1 MRQPADWHDVRLLG
15 LKRDVCGTILTDK
28 TGYRA
33 ERTVPMQNYILA
45 ILLTA
50 VGAKAEL
57 SRLEALSMIES
68 GDDDAAIGRAGEISR
83 FQIMPSV
90 WAHYSG
96 SRAFRDCRVARDV
109 AARHLT
115 ELTTWFQNRAGRPAS
130 DFDVYVLWNAGPTY
144 YTKVGFKTSRVH
156 PMVCE
161 RARRYARLRNSVSRR
176 RIEMASMPAN
186 RPQTPPRAQ
195 PKAVASAPLATKE
208 PLWPVFNQPAAPVRP
223 VPAFALSPV
232 LISIA
237 HPKATTST
245 CFTLGTLLL
254 TPGE

>member
-1 MRQPADWHDVRLLG
+1 
-15 LKRDVCGTILTDK
+15 
-28 TGYRA
+28 
-33 ERTVPMQNYILA
+33 MQNYILA

-115 ELTTWFQNRAGRPAS
+115 ELTTWFQNRAGRSAS

-156 PMVCE
+156 PVVCE
-161 RARRYARLRNSVSRR
+161 RARRYARLRSFVPTRR
-176 RIEMASMPAN
+176 VEMASVSAN
-186 RPQTPPRAQ
+186 RPQTPSPAQ
-195 PKAVASAPLATKE
+195 PKAVTSAPLATKE
-208 PLWPVFNQPAAPVRP
+208 PLWPVFEQTTTPVRP

-232 LISIA
+232 FLPITQTRTPSG
-237 HPKATTST
+237 SL
-245 CFTLGTLLL
+245 FTFGTIVM

>member
-1 MRQPADWHDVRLLG
+1 
-15 LKRDVCGTILTDK
+15 
-28 TGYRA
+28 
-33 ERTVPMQNYILA
+33 MQNYILA

-50 VGAKAEL
+50 VGAKAEV

-68 GDDDAAIGRAGEISR
+68 GDNDAAVGRAGEVSR
-83 FQIMPSV
+83 FQIMPSI

-109 AARHLT
+109 AARHLS
-115 ELTTWFQNRAGRPAS
+115 ELTSWFQNRAGRPAS

-156 PMVCE
+156 PVVCE
-161 RARRYARLRNSVSRR
+161 RASRYARLRSSTPTRRVQTVSLSPN
-176 RIEMASMPAN
+176 RIQLP
-186 RPQTPPRAQ
+186 TTAQ
-195 PKAVASAPLATKE
+195 SKAVSIAPPTRKE

-232 LISIA
+232 LIPVA
-237 HPKATTST
+237 QPKATPTT

>member
-1 MRQPADWHDVRLLG
+1 
-15 LKRDVCGTILTDK
+15 
-28 TGYRA
+28 
-33 ERTVPMQNYILA
+33 MQNYILA
-45 ILLTA
+45 LLLTA
-50 VGAKAEL
+50 VGAKAQL

-68 GDDDAAIGRAGEISR
+68 GDNDAAIGQAGEVSR
-83 FQIMPSV
+83 FQIKPSI

-96 SRAFRDCRVARDV
+96 SRAFRDCRVAREV

-115 ELTTWFQNRAGRPAS
+115 ELTTWFHSRAGRPAS

-156 PMVCE
+156 PVVCE
-161 RARRYARLRNSVSRR
+161 RANRYARLRSSIPTRRVEVATVPASRT
-176 RIEMASMPAN
+176 
-186 RPQTPPRAQ
+186 QTPPPTQ

-208 PLWPVFNQPAAPVRP
+208 PLWPVFDQATTPVRP

-232 LISIA
+232 FIPVA
-237 HPKATTST
+237 QPRTPTGT
-245 CFTLGTLLL
+245 PFTFGTIIL

>member
-1 MRQPADWHDVRLLG
+1 
-15 LKRDVCGTILTDK
+15 
-28 TGYRA
+28 
-33 ERTVPMQNYILA
+33 MQNYILA

-50 VGAKAEL
+50 VGAKAQL

-96 SRAFRDCRVARDV
+96 SRSFRDCRVARDV
-109 AARHLT
+109 AARHLS

-156 PMVCE
+156 PVVCE
-161 RARRYARLRNSVSRR
+161 RARRYAHLRRSTPIRR
-176 RIEMASMPAN
+176 VEMTSLPAN
-186 RPQTPPRAQ
+186 QPQTPPPAR
-195 PKAVASAPLATKE
+195 PTAVASAPVATRE
-208 PLWPVFNQPAAPVRP
+208 PLWPVFEQATTPVRP

-232 LISIA
+232 FLPVPQVRPPSSA
-237 HPKATTST
+237 L
-245 CFTLGTLLL
+245 FTFGTIMLP
-254 TPGE
+254 PGE

>member
-1 MRQPADWHDVRLLG
+1 
-15 LKRDVCGTILTDK
+15 
-28 TGYRA
+28 
-33 ERTVPMQNYILA
+33 MQNYILA
-45 ILLTA
+45 LLLTA
-50 VGAKAEL
+50 VGAKAQL

-68 GDDDAAIGRAGEISR
+68 GDNDAAIGRAGEISR

-115 ELTTWFQNRAGRPAS
+115 ELTAWFHNRAGRPAN

-144 YTKVGFKTSRVH
+144 YTKMGFKTSRVH
-156 PMVCE
+156 PVVCE
-161 RARRYARLRNSVSRR
+161 RATRYAQLRSAVPTRRVQIASV
-176 RIEMASMPAN
+176 PA
-186 RPQTPPRAQ
+186 RQTQAPTITQ
-195 PKAVASAPLATKE
+195 PKAASTALPTRKE
-208 PLWPVFNQPAAPVRP
+208 PLWPILSQSAAPIHP

-232 LISIA
+232 FLPVAQSKA
-237 HPKATTST
+237 ATTT